1 MRAGGRCHR
10 WELLVGLALRLA
22 RQRGLLH
29 LVSALIQV
37 LQGYLP
43 SASVGVEGSRCGGL
57 GGLADWRSLLLLDW
71 RGLLL
76 EGTLLEWAATRV
88 VDSLLLDR
96 LLLGSLLAVGWL
108 IPLALGLLGLQ
119 DHLLPQLLQLVEV
132 LLQVQ
137 LVLEYLGEEDVELV
151 S

>member
-1 MRAGGRCHR
+1 M
-10 WELLVGLALRLA
+10 
-22 RQRGLLH
+22 
-29 LVSALIQV
+29 
-37 LQGYLP
+37 
-43 SASVGVEGSRCGGL
+43 
-57 GGLADWRSLLLLDW
+57 
-71 RGLLL
+71 
-76 EGTLLEWAATRV
+76 
-88 VDSLLLDR
+88 LLDR
-96 LLLGSLLAVGWL
+96 LLLGSLLTVGWL